1 MKRFFNF
8 LLIFF
13 ALSFCFAQS
22 KKEIKR
28 QGLAAFMS
36 EDFVTA
42 KVHYLQLLEKGDK
55 TWETYTILGDCEF
68 RTGNPDEAFAYYK
81 KAQDKNPIY
90 AGLYLRVAT
99 LLRQQ
104 KKYDEAVMNFRKMLI
119 TNPRTPEIYSMI
131 ASTYYEKGDY
141 YAALEEINT
150 MVQFGGEN
158 LDSSFG
164 RSISYIKLNQIPEAC
179 VELEKADQFDVTNEN
194 REIDVMKAQFC
205 SK

>member
-1 MKRFFNF
+1 M
-8 LLIFF
+8 
-13 ALSFCFAQS
+13 
-22 KKEIKR
+22 
-28 QGLAAFMS
+28 
-36 EDFVTA
+36 TA
-42 KVHYLQLLEKGDK
+42 KVQYLQLLERGDK

-68 RTGNPDEAFAYYK
+68 RTGNPDEALAYYK

-104 KKYDEAVMNFRKMLI
+104 KKYDEALMNFRKMLI
-119 TNPRTPEIYSMI
+119 TNPRTPEIYNMI
-131 ASTYYEKGDY
+131 ASTYYEKRDY

-194 REIDVMKAQFC
+194 REIDVIKAQFC